1 MFMAAQNVVITLLIV
16 TFGQGE
22 GRALTQER
30 KGKRGKVVLTG
41 VAMAVV
47 GYVLSDERVLP
58 FSAREFLIE
67 RGGRRREGDG
77 KSSSS

>member
-1 MFMAAQNVVITLLIV
+1 MAAQNVVITLLIV
-16 TFGQGE
+16 QFGPGE

-41 VAMAVV
+41 VAMALV

-58 FSAREFLIE
+58 FSAREYHRARE
-67 RGGRRREGDG
+67 EKEGRRRG
-77 KSSSS
+77 KSSSG